1 MSSHRGSIS
10 GVVILTMCVSGVILA
25 FQRQIISFAER
36 DFRASAP
43 VGAHRL
49 PLESLLEK
57 AHFVAA
63 NAPMSIAWKSDPAAP
78 VRNCC

>member
-1 MSSHRGSIS
+1 LLFGAR
-10 GVVILTMCVSGVILA
+10 
-25 FQRQIISFAER
+25 SFHSPSEIFER
-36 DFRASAP
+36 PHQF
-43 VGAHRL
+43 GAHRQ

-78 VRNCC
+78 VRNSY